1 MKLAAAVAGMALGL
15 FCLTAF
21 ASGMQLEVI
30 PLKHRTVNDVI
41 PVLRPLVAPGGALTG
56 TANQLIIKSTPAN
69 IAEIKRVLAG
79 IDRAQ
84 RRLLITVRQDSAGG
98 ASRDQR
104 SLSGAWSSGD
114 VTVSGG
120 DGGGHGGLEIN
131 SRDANGN
138 HVEYRSRSRRSGSE
152 NRNTYTVQAL
162 EGSPAFI
169 RAGSLVPVPTRTV
182 TIAPGVAVQQDTV
195 EYHDATS
202 GFYVLPRLHGDT
214 VTLLVAPRLAGSGPG
229 GFDVQDVE
237 TTISGRLGQWL
248 RIGGIA
254 ESSRH
259 RSGGSLSQGRRQSQM
274 TRSVLLKVEELGG
287 DD

>member
-1 MKLAAAVAGMALGL
+1 MTLGL
-15 FCLTAF
+15 VCLTAL
-21 ASGMQLEVI
+21 AAGMQLEVI

-41 PVLRPLVAPGGALTG
+41 PVLRPLVTPGGALTG

-98 ASRDQR
+98 VSRDQR
-104 SLSGAWSSGD
+104 SLSGTWSSGD

-120 DGGGHGGLEIN
+120 DSGGSMRIG

-138 HVEYRSRSRRSGSE
+138 HVEYRSRSRRSDSE

-169 RAGSLVPVPTRTV
+169 RAGSLVPVPARTV
-182 TIAPGVAVQQDTV
+182 TVAPGAAVQRDTV

-202 GFYVLPRLHGDT
+202 GFYVLPRLNGDT
-214 VTLLVAPRLAGSGPG
+214 VTLLVAPRLSGGGPG

-237 TTISGRLGQWL
+237 TTVSGRLGQWL
-248 RIGGIA
+248 RIGGIN
-254 ESSRH
+254 ESSRR
-259 RSGGSLSQGRRQSQM
+259 RSGGSFSDAQRQSQM
-274 TRSVLLKVEELGG
+274 TRSILLKVEELGG
-287 DD
+287 GD